1 MKTLQ
6 HAALAL
12 AVSLAVSAPALA
24 QTPPDVG
31 DILQERQPAPELPRE
46 GTGIQIDRP
55 ITDSVAPG
63 GPTVV
68 VAGIELIGNSVFD
81 EATLLAELGEYEGQT
96 YDLAGLREL
105 ADQLGAF
112 YLAQGYPFAR
122 VFLPAQAASDGVIR
136 MEVVEGRY
144 GRVSARSSDERI
156 SRGANR
162 LLGTL
167 PSGEVIESTQLE
179 RTTLLLEDL
188 PGVITRPIMRPGE
201 QLGTGDL
208 DIEVALDQRFGFEV
222 GADNHGNR
230 YTGYNRGRFNAQ
242 INSPFTFGDQL
253 SLRSVYSE
261 EDLWLGSLTYSRPLG
276 THGMRLSASYAHTS
290 YELAR
295 DFADFGF
302 EGEARI
308 SSLGL
313 SYPIVRS
320 QRQNLSLSG
329 TYQYKDLIDE
339 QPDTERKESHNI
351 PLSLSFDRR
360 DGFGGGGI
368 LFGSVTLTAG
378 DMRLDETLSAA
389 DLRDTDGRFTKFNL
403 DIVRLQA
410 LPIDQL
416 TLYARYSG
424 QLADSNLDSSEN
436 FSLAG
441 PSGVRAYPVG
451 EVSGNEGSL
460 VQLELR
466 YRLGQLSPYAFYD
479 YGRVQA
485 DTNRVDG
492 QDNPTTSLGG
502 AGLGVRFD
510 YAGFSLDASAAWR
523 TQGSRPA
530 DENESDSQPR
540 FWLSATYAF

>member
-1 MKTLQ
+1 MKTLRYS
-6 HAALAL
+6 ALAI

-24 QTPPDVG
+24 QTPPDIG

-46 GTGIQIDRP
+46 GAGIQIDRP
-55 ITDSVAPG
+55 VTESVAPG

-68 VAGIELIGNSVFD
+68 VERITLTGNSVFD
-81 EATLLAELGEYEGQT
+81 EATLLAELGDYQGQA
-96 YDLAGLREL
+96 YDLSELRGL
-105 ADQLGAF
+105 ADHLGAF
-112 YLAQGYPFAR
+112 YLSQGYPFAR
-122 VFLPAQAASDGVIR
+122 VFLPAQTAANGVIR

-144 GRVSARSSDERI
+144 GRVSARSDDERI
-156 SRGANR
+156 SSGANR
-162 LLGTL
+162 LLGSL
-167 PSGEVIESTQLE
+167 PSGNVIESTQLE

-253 SLRSVYSE
+253 SFRSVYSDG
-261 EDLWLGSLTYSRPLG
+261 DLWLGSLTYSAPVG
-276 THGMRLSASYAHTS
+276 VYGMRVNASYAHTS
-290 YELAR
+290 YELGR

-302 EGEARI
+302 EGKARI
-308 SSLGL
+308 SSLGM
-313 SYPIVRS
+313 SYPLVRT
-320 QRQNLSLSG
+320 QRQNLTLSG
-329 TYQYKDLIDE
+329 TYQHKALTDE
-339 QPDTERKESHNI
+339 RPDRERKTSRNI

-368 LFGSVTLTAG
+368 LFGSATLTAG
-378 DMRLDETLSAA
+378 DMSLDENLKAL
-389 DLRDTDGRFTKFNL
+389 DNRGGDGRFTKFNL
-403 DIVRLQA
+403 DIIRLQA
-410 LPIDQL
+410 LPVDQL

-460 VQLELR
+460 LQLELR
-466 YRLGQLSPYAFYD
+466 YRLGQFSPYAFYD
-479 YGRVQA
+479 YGKVRADAKRVA
-485 DTNRVDG
+485 G
-492 QDNPTTSLGG
+492 QDNATTSLAG
-502 AGLGVRFD
+502 AGLGVR
-510 YAGFSLDASAAWR
+510 YNQAGFSLDASAAWR
-523 TQGSRPA
+523 TQGSRPS
-530 DENESDSQPR
+530 DDNESDRKPR
-540 FWLSATYAF
+540 VWISASYAF